1 MAPPSITTSTPCAY
15 PAETLPI
22 PTSRN
27 PRCSVHSKASML
39 PPSQPSHND
48 VPELPESAQLNTVRT
63 TAAQWIAAA
72 DLKATAILAVA
83 GAIAAIAAP
92 AFTAAGGKEAKFAQ
106 FALAAFAIFDVVT
119 IAASAIALWPRT
131 DRAKI
136 LKKKAWN
143 APLERSA
150 TFFGDL
156 AELSAED
163 FRNWLIEAKRYERRD
178 AYEQALV
185 ISVIANEKMLAMRSA
200 IVLLGVTLALI
211 VTALILAAAG
221 I

>member
-1 MAPPSITTSTPCAY
+1 
-15 PAETLPI
+15 
-22 PTSRN
+22 
-27 PRCSVHSKASML
+27 ML
-39 PPSQPSHND
+39 PPPQPSQGEI
-48 VPELPESAQLNTVRT
+48 PELPNRAQLDAVRT

-92 AFTAAGGKEAKFAQ
+92 AFSAAGGKEAKLARL
-106 FALAAFAIFDVVT
+106 ALAAFAVFDVAA
-119 IAASAIALWPRT
+119 IAATAIALWPRT
-131 DRAKI
+131 ARANI
-136 LKKKAWN
+136 LRKKAWV

-156 AELSAED
+156 AKLSAED
-163 FRNWLIEAKRYERRD
+163 FRRWLIEAKQHEHRD

-185 ISVIANEKMLAMRSA
+185 ICAIADEKMLAMRSA
-200 IVLLGVTLALI
+200 IVLLGVTLAL
-211 VTALILAAAG
+211 VVAALILAAAG